1 MKPWL
6 KNRNNKSAWVKIFSE
21 LLLTDKF
28 RHYFPLNATLHCVK
42 SARIRSYS
50 GPYFPAFGQNTER
63 YSVSLRI
70 QSKMRESTDQNNSE
84 YGHFLCIVIHW
95 FWLLIHW
102 LMSTYTHIT
111 YTMITYALSHTL
123 HIQWLLIHLIPT
135 NQITLTCSKSKIETM
150 EKRFETCSNLTI
162 KTPERRHDVVLVFL
176 LLTLNIFHNFF

>member
-28 RHYFPLNATLHCVK
+28 RHYFPLNATLHCLK

-84 YGHFLCIVIHW
+84 YGHFLCIVLHW

-102 LMSTYTHIT
+102 LMNTYT
-111 YTMITYALSHTL
+111 HTL
-123 HIQWLLIHLIPT
+123 HIQWLLMHFRTHYIYSDYLYILS
-135 NQITLTCSKSKIETM
+135 QLTK
-150 EKRFETCSNLTI
+150 
-162 KTPERRHDVVLVFL
+162 
-176 LLTLNIFHNFF
+176 

>member
-1 MKPWL
+1 MPVFGVIL
-6 KNRNNKSAWVKIFSE
+6 VRIFPHSDRTRKDTPYLSVFSPKCGKVRTRITPNMDTFYALSYIDFDYLYIVDE
-21 LLLTDKF
+21 
-28 RHYFPLNATLHCVK
+28 HLH
-42 SARIRSYS
+42 
-50 GPYFPAFGQNTER
+50 
-63 YSVSLRI
+63 
-70 QSKMRESTDQNNSE
+70 
-84 YGHFLCIVIHW
+84 
-95 FWLLIHW
+95 
-102 LMSTYTHIT
+102 THIT